1 MTRRWNSP
9 IAHFVLSGA
18 TLALYGLSRV
28 VFNALGFRHFGAEA
42 VGAVNVAMS
51 TAVLVSMPTTAGLC
65 PAYTRYVAL
74 TEDETRRGLVAW
86 TVTLFLPITLLLGA
100 LCLVT
105 PLQTLPA
112 FTALWVVL
120 YSFYSL
126 GRADQFAGNRP
137 AGAVAL
143 EVVSFALFLA
153 GIFLAA
159 TFALPA
165 ALAFSLY
172 FLPMVLYCLRQL
184 VRPPRLQRPGDGFWT
199 FAFVSLLGSLPSLGV
214 LYGST
219 IAMSHVGGLAAAG
232 VWAALVSL
240 ISPVLLVP
248 RTLNSV
254 FLPKLAAASPSGTSA
269 DGGAWS
275 ALTGSHRR
283 LAAALSPVIVC
294 LALGLAGPLMQV
306 TVDRAPTR
314 TELLWWLMIV
324 LSMYAAVRLEP
335 LITCLA
341 ALGRNGIATVASFA
355 GGAVCLVLWIAA
367 DVTTMPTLIPLGYL
381 LSALA
386 RLVVLQ
392 LLLAR
397 SRDASVLK
405 EGPAGGDV
413 VVLAASCAYGLGQ
426 PLVVLFAGTTLA
438 GFLCWREVVS
448 LRAVFATHQ
457 HAFRARG

>member
-1 MTRRWNSP
+1 MTRQWSSP
-9 IAHFVLSGA
+9 ITHFILSGA

-28 VFNALGFRHFGAEA
+28 VFNALGFRYFGPES

-51 TAVLVSMPTTAGLC
+51 TAVLISMPTTAGLC
-65 PAYTRYVAL
+65 PAYTRHVAL
-74 TEDETRRGLVAW
+74 DSDENRRRLFAW
-86 TVTLFLPITLLLGA
+86 TAALFLPMAFLLGA
-100 LCLVT
+100 LSLVS
-105 PLQTLPA
+105 PLETLPG

-137 AGAVAL
+137 GGAVAL
-143 EVVSFALFLA
+143 EVASFVLFLS
-153 GIFLAA
+153 GIFITAR
-159 TFALPA
+159 FALPEA
-165 ALAFSLY
+165 IPFSLY
-172 FLPMVLYCLRQL
+172 FLPMCLYCLRGL
-184 VRPPRLQRPGDGFWT
+184 LTSGGLRRPSAGFWP
-199 FAFVSLLGSLPSLGV
+199 FAAVSFLGSLPSLGV

-254 FLPKLAAASPSGTSA
+254 FLPKLAAASPASASA
-269 DGGAWS
+269 DDGAWT

-294 LALGLAGPLMQV
+294 VALGLAGPLMQA
-306 TVDRAPTR
+306 TVDRPPAR
-314 TELLWWLMIV
+314 TELLWWLMVV

-341 ALGRNGIATVASFA
+341 ALGRNGVATAASFC
-355 GGAVCLVLWIAA
+355 GGAVCLILWIAA
-367 DVTTMPTLIPLGYL
+367 DVGSMPTLIPLGYL

-392 LLLAR
+392 VLLR
-397 SRDASVLK
+397 RRRYASVLK

-413 VVLAASCAYGLGQ
+413 VVLVASCAYALGQ
-426 PLVVLFAGTTLA
+426 PLLVLTAGSALA
-438 GFLCWREVVS
+438 AFLCWREVLS
-448 LRAVFATHQ
+448 LRAVFASHQ